1 MTIAHDLKAPQEL
14 VKRVHKNDKLTVIN
28 LAADGV
34 STPADAALLMNLGS
48 DGTFI
53 GSEIFKSKTPSKFAK
68 AVVQETAHPTDY
80 KLIAEVSKNLDDP
93 MKGIDMSELSE
104 TDLMETRGN

>member
-28 LAADGV
+28 LASAGV

-53 GSEIFKSKTPSKFAK
+53 GSEIFKSRPHQNLPKPLSR
-68 AVVQETAHPTDY
+68 
-80 KLIAEVSKNLDDP
+80 KLHILPITS
-93 MKGIDMSELSE
+93 
-104 TDLMETRGN
+104 